1 MGSMSHGTTAR
12 IVVTGAAGMVGSHVA
27 EQLLARG
34 DAVVGVDNFLT
45 GSPENLA
52 TLAEHPGFE
61 FVEADVCDP
70 LDVAGPLDAVLHLAS
85 PASPQ
90 RA

>member
-34 DAVVGVDNFLT
+34 DAVVGVDNLLT

-61 FVEADVCDP
+61 FVEAGGQLRQFPRQLQQVGDHRVRGQQ
-70 LDVAGPLDAVLHLAS
+70 VSH
-85 PASPQ
+85 
-90 RA
+90 R